1 MCYIYHRIGAKSG
14 FGGGVGMKGRIYDK
28 LCEIDD
34 SARASALSNEAL
46 YFCGQCGAEAHDP
59 ISVCEPVEFSGKK

>member
-1 MCYIYHRIGAKSG
+1 
-14 FGGGVGMKGRIYDK
+14 MKGRIYDK

-59 ISVCEPVEFSGKK
+59 NSVCEPVEFSGKK

>member
-1 MCYIYHRIGAKSG
+1 VTLKEVST
-14 FGGGVGMKGRIYDK
+14 MKGRIYDK

-46 YFCGQCGAEAHDP
+46 YYCGECGAEAHDP
-59 ISVCEPVEFSGKK
+59 LSVCAPEELSGRS